1 MEKIK
6 LSSYAKKAGKNHE
19 EHSNHASVIE
29 EIPVNQGKFVKYW
42 LFYVGKPRK
51 AQSRWKKFKSTE
63 KILLKSKLQLKLT
76 IVMSSFAFSAEMS
89 KKISKCSNLST
100 FKAMK

>member
-29 EIPVNQGKFVKYW
+29 EIPVNQGKFVKY
-42 LFYVGKPRK
+42 
-51 AQSRWKKFKSTE
+51 
-63 KILLKSKLQLKLT
+63 
-76 IVMSSFAFSAEMS
+76 
-89 KKISKCSNLST
+89 
-100 FKAMK
+100 